1 MAEVG
6 LAYVS
11 VAPSLKGWGSRLNK
25 EIGSPL
31 DKAGR
36 DGSKRFGDSFGR
48 GMKTAFGA
56 AGILGAGA
64 ATAIFKGSI
73 DEASNLSE
81 SINAV
86 QVSYGN
92 ASKGILAL
100 GKNSATAFGLS
111 KSELNGYAVQFQS
124 FSKTI
129 AGSNGDVGKSF
140 ESIIGRA
147 TDFASVMNLEVGQ
160 AAELFQS
167 GLAGET
173 EPLRKYGIDLS
184 AAAVEAFALSKGIVK
199 NKKDLTEA
207 AKVQARY
214 GLLMQQTSKT
224 QGDFKNTSGGL
235 ANQQRILQA
244 RMADLRA
251 ELGAEFIP
259 VATKAVT
266 FFNSKGIPALRD
278 FGAEV
283 KPVAEKYLPLA
294 KDGLQTTLDVA
305 RPLADVVGGAAK
317 AFDAMPGA
325 AQKTLV
331 LAGAALLLKN
341 RVSGMLPP
349 ISSFDRSTALA
360 TTKTVGL
367 KVGAVGAAAGLAT
380 LASSS
385 NGASSGLGG
394 LATIGASTAA
404 GFAIGGPWG
413 AAFGAAGGVLSIFTS
428 RSDAAAA
435 SQARLKGATAS
446 VVATLNQQ
454 TGALT
459 AASRA
464 AAFKDLQDTGAVAVA
479 KEMGISLA
487 DVADAAVGNRAA
499 IDRVNAA
506 TARYQAAQ
514 SGSMGASL
522 AAKAA
527 TELLSQSIS
536 GVRSNINGYR
546 RGLVE
551 TNEALGKL
559 DGKRVV
565 AEIRVDGIGGALAGV
580 ATLGRRMDDLISKSG
595 RVKVGNNAKGTDNWR
610 GGLTWVG
617 EKGPELLNL
626 PKGSQVHTAQESKRI
641 ASMKPLASA
650 GAGAAR
656 GSSADLETAVVWGVI
671 KGLQNATWRSDDRG
685 NMRLLNMGG

>member
-1 MAEVG
+1 MAEVAG
-6 LAYVS
+6 PAWVT
-11 VAPSLKGWGSRLNK
+11 VAPSAKGFGPTLNK
-25 EIGSPL
+25 QISGPL
-31 DKAGR
+31 DKAGK

-48 GMKTAFGA
+48 GMKSVFGA
-56 AGILGAGA
+56 AGILGVGA

-73 DEASNLSE
+73 DEASDLSE
-81 SINAV
+81 SVNAV

-100 GKNSATAFGLS
+100 GKNSAAAFGLS
-111 KSELNGYAVQFQS
+111 KSELNGFAVQFQS

-184 AAAVEAFALSKGIVK
+184 AAAVEAFALSEGIVK

-214 GLLMQQTSKT
+214 GLLMKQTSKT

-259 VATKAVT
+259 IATKAVT
-266 FFNSKGIPALRD
+266 LFNNKGIPALRD

-294 KDGLQTTLDVA
+294 RDGLQTTLDVA

-331 LAGAALLLKN
+331 LAGAALVLKN

-349 ISSFDRSTALA
+349 IADFDRGTALA
-360 TTKTVGL
+360 TSKTVGL
-367 KVGAVGAAAGLAT
+367 RVGAIGAATGLAT

-385 NGASSGLGG
+385 GGASSGLGS
-394 LATIGASTAA
+394 LATVGASTAA

-428 RSDAAAA
+428 KSDAAAA
-435 SQARLKGATAS
+435 SQARFKLAGDS

-454 TGALT
+454 TGALS

-464 AAFKDLQDTGAVAVA
+464 AVAKDLQESGALRIA
-479 KEMGISLA
+479 ESMGIALS
-487 DVADAAVGNRAA
+487 DVTDAALGNKSA
-499 IDRVNAA
+499 IDRVTSA
-506 TARYQAAQ
+506 TARYQAANQ
-514 SGSMGASL
+514 DSMGASL

-527 TELLSQSIS
+527 TDFLSKSIG
-536 GVRSNINGYR
+536 GVRANINGYR
-546 RGLVE
+546 RGLNE
-551 TNEALGKL
+551 TNEALGKIS
-559 DGKRVV
+559 GKKVA
-565 AEIRVDGIGGALAGV
+565 AEIRVNGLGGALAG
-580 ATLGRRMDDLISKSG
+580 LGRLGDRLDAVARKNTSI
-595 RVKVGNNAKGTDNWR
+595 KVGSNANGTSNWR

-617 EKGPELLNL
+617 ERGPELINL
-626 PKGSQVHTAQESKRI
+626 QRGAQVHTAQESRRI
-641 ASMKPLASA
+641 ANMAPLAG
-650 GAGAAR
+650 GASGKPSFHVVRADVDMDGIELLIQTGIDNYDEHKAR
-656 GSSADLETAVVWGVI
+656 IGRM
-671 KGLQNATWRSDDRG
+671 NR
-685 NMRLLNMGG
+685 